1 MKKDAI
7 GAGRKNVKKMLDTDS
22 EFGTDRQD
30 FEDDFDDMSE
40 KDQSRFSEQD
50 SEVSKFSMGQFNQFN
65 KANEQIYKGLRF
77 RDTISELYDDD
88 DKDKVFK
95 SSMKKGGALHK
106 YNKKNM
112 FG

>member
-40 KDQSRFSEQD
+40 KDQSRFSE
-50 SEVSKFSMGQFNQFN
+50 
-65 KANEQIYKGLRF
+65 
-77 RDTISELYDDD
+77 
-88 DKDKVFK
+88 
-95 SSMKKGGALHK
+95 
-106 YNKKNM
+106 
-112 FG
+112 